1 MDDFAALT
9 LCCDF
14 FMPTPASFCFRQLV
28 DAGGVCGSVVSDPAS
43 GTRTVFYSHPDAV
56 GRSNLTLYRSDDDA
70 ATWAAAT
77 NVYNGP
83 AEYSSAALIRKTDAT
98 AHDQIMG
105 QRKAPGEFSGI
116 QVGQRVGGLFEK
128 DGYQSIALAII
139 DQ

>member
-1 MDDFAALT
+1 MDYFAALT

-70 ATWAAAT
+70 ATWAPAT
-77 NVYNGP
+77 NVYKGP

-98 AHDQIMG
+98 V
-105 QRKAPGEFSGI
+105 QRSAPGEFIGM
-116 QVGQRVGGLFEK
+116 QVGQRVGVLFEK